1 MYIEMLKD
9 FYNNF
14 IEFKPNN
21 LSTLKDAIATLNIIH
36 QAQQIQLKAN
46 NA

>member
-1 MYIEMLKD
+1 MLKD

-14 IEFKPNN
+14 MELKSNN
-21 LSTLKDAIATLNIIH
+21 LPTLKDAGATLSIIH